1 MSLKRYFLIGITLI
15 ILSTVN
21 ASAFTQ
27 KEYKKIYSSNYITNY
42 LYGSVLHDENKHNLA
57 VNTLRKNSK
66 LKGQHS
72 YYDIR
77 YITSLAIDGKLDEAA
92 QNVFALDNLY
102 EDVFV
107 FNFIKSVFYLKNEE
121 YEKASLQ
128 LKKLKSQDRL
138 LIELK
143 NALLFWIEIET
154 NKTPKEEL
162 IKSFRSVHSPGITLI
177 NQFLAS
183 QYTGNIKYTYIL
195 IYIIQCKDIL
205 RSFSKFAIP
214 G

>member
-15 ILSTVN
+15 LLSTAN

-27 KEYKKIYSSNYITNY
+27 KEYKRIYSSDYITNY

-77 YITSLAIDGKLDEAA
+77 YITSLAVDGKLDEAA
-92 QNVFALDNLY
+92 QNIFLLDNLY
-102 EDVFV
+102 AEVFV
-107 FNFIKSVFYLKNEE
+107 FDFIKSVFYLKNKE

-128 LKKLKSQDRL
+128 IKKLKSQDRL

-143 NALLFWIEIET
+143 N
-154 NKTPKEEL
+154 
-162 IKSFRSVHSPGITLI
+162 
-177 NQFLAS
+177 
-183 QYTGNIKYTYIL
+183 
-195 IYIIQCKDIL
+195 
-205 RSFSKFAIP
+205 
-214 G
+214 

>member
-27 KEYKKIYSSNYITNY
+27 KEYKRIYSSNYITNY

-107 FNFIKSVFYLKNEE
+107 FNFIKSVFYL
-121 YEKASLQ
+121 
-128 LKKLKSQDRL
+128 
-138 LIELK
+138 
-143 NALLFWIEIET
+143 
-154 NKTPKEEL
+154 
-162 IKSFRSVHSPGITLI
+162 
-177 NQFLAS
+177 
-183 QYTGNIKYTYIL
+183 
-195 IYIIQCKDIL
+195 
-205 RSFSKFAIP
+205 
-214 G
+214 